1 MVSDIQ
7 RVTSPPRARGVTVFG
22 SFVTAK
28 IGPREAVWA
37 TAGRRRFTPGRLTSL
52 CKVRIVAGS
61 RVLGGSRR
69 VDRRLL
75 PSAMEAT
82 FFDYQVV

>member
-1 MVSDIQ
+1 
-7 RVTSPPRARGVTVFG
+7 
-22 SFVTAK
+22 
-28 IGPREAVWA
+28 
-37 TAGRRRFTPGRLTSL
+37 L